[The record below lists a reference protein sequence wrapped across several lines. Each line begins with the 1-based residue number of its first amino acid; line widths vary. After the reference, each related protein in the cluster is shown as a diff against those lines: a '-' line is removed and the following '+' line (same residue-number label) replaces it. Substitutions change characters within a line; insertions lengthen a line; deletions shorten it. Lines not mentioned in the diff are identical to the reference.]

1 MPHQKPNDR
10 PDLIARVFK
19 QKLDEF
25 DRSRVVPYNYYLATK
40 YNAHINVEVCS
51 SVSAVKYLFKYVYKG
66 HDRVK
71 FGFSENKQ
79 EESLDELKNYL
90 DARFVSA
97 SESAWRILGFPM
109 SGQHPATQRLSIH
122 LENQQSVIF
131 KEADL
136 PEKALEGKE
145 KTQLKEYFEFNKSD
159 QTLKHVLYHDM
170 PKHCSWQENK
180 TWKKRK

>member
-1 MPHQKPNDR
+1 
-10 PDLIARVFK
+10 
-19 QKLDEF
+19 
-25 DRSRVVPYNYYLATK
+25 
-40 YNAHINVEVCS
+40 
-51 SVSAVKYLFKYVYKG
+51 
-66 HDRVK
+66 VK

-131 KEADL
+131 KE
-136 PEKALEGKE
+136 
-145 KTQLKEYFEFNKSD
+145 
-159 QTLKHVLYHDM
+159 KHVLYHDM